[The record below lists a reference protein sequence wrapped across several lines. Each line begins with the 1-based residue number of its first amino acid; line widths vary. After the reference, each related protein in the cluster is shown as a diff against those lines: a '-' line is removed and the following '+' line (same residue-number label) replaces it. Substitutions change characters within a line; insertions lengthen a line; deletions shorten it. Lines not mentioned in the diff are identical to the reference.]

1 MMGLL
6 TGVRWYIVV
15 VVIYICLKIS
25 DVEHLFVCFLVISM
39 SSLEKC
45 IFRYSDFFFFFNIKL
60 YEVFVYCGD

>member
-25 DVEHLFVCFLVISM
+25 DVEHLFVWFLVISM

-45 IFRYSDFFFFFNIKL
+45 LFRYSDFFFFNIKL
-60 YEVFVYCGD
+60 YEVCVYCGD